1 MSLQKF
7 TKTQIKVNR
16 ILSMKT
22 ITIDVWNSLNKREKS
37 IANSELVR
45 MFNESKGAER
55 DKILSKM
62 ESITGEQTKSQIWT
76 INHIRINNSIFKLVQ
91 HLNRMPSK
99 DEIAEE
105 SGLSRQTIHK
115 HLSEYSEHP
124 LFKEELIQ
132 YRFASNSLLSVI
144 YKMAIQGDIKAAKL
158 FFNVVGN
165 DAAPKQTIGTQNNYI
180 QINGTILNQ
189 DIIKQLTPD
198 KLIQIEE
205 IVKSIQST

>member
-45 MFNESKGAER
+45 LFNESKGAER

-165 DAAPKQTIGTQNNYI
+165 DASPKQTIGTQNNYI

-205 IVKSIQST
+205 IVKSI

>member
-37 IANSELVR
+37 IANSELVK
-45 MFNESKGAER
+45 MFNESKGVER

-165 DAAPKQTIGTQNNYI
+165 DASPKQTIGTQNNYI

-189 DIIKQLTPD
+189 DIIKQLTPE
-198 KLIQIEE
+198 KLTQIEE
-205 IVKSIQST
+205 IVKSI

>member
-45 MFNESKGAER
+45 LFNESKGAER

-165 DAAPKQTIGTQNNYI
+165 DASPKQTIGTQNNYI

-189 DIIKQLTPD
+189 DIIKQLTPE
-198 KLIQIEE
+198 KLTQIEE
-205 IVKSIQST
+205 IVKSI

>member
-37 IANSELVR
+37 IANSELVK
-45 MFNESKGAER
+45 MFNESKGVER

-165 DAAPKQTIGTQNNYI
+165 DASPKQTIGTQNNYI

-189 DIIKQLTPD
+189 DIIKQLTPE

-205 IVKSIQST
+205 IVKSI